1 MSVRNHP
8 DTKQNYGVIKMN
20 QKTLF
25 AVKAAVI
32 AALYAALTAA
42 SSMFGLAYGQI
53 QFRVSEALCVLCA
66 FTPAA
71 VPGLTIGCLLSNMSS
86 TLGVIDIVVGTSAT
100 LISAVLGYLTRNIR
114 VKGIPVLSLLFPCIF
129 NGIFVGAE
137 IAYLMPG
144 AFQWKAFLIA
154 GLEVAAGEL
163 AVCFTLGILLCKAI
177 QKSKLKDLLN

>member
-1 MSVRNHP
+1 
-8 DTKQNYGVIKMN
+8 MN

-25 AVKAAVI
+25 IVKAAVI

-71 VPGLTIGCLLSNMSS
+71 IPGLAVGCMLSNLSS
-86 TLGVIDIVVGTSAT
+86 PLGAIDIIVGTSAT
-100 LISAVLGYLTRNIR
+100 LIAAALGYLTRN
-114 VKGIPVLSLLFPCIF
+114 VKFKSIPLLSLLFPCIF

-137 IAYLMPG
+137 LAYLAPEG
-144 AFQWKAFLIA
+144 FQWKFFLIA
-154 GLEVAAGEL
+154 GLEVAIGEL

-177 QKSKLKDLLN
+177 QKTKLKDLFK